1 MIFKLAKIFTFISGV
16 IPFSVG
22 CYYYTQNILHR
33 QFNLTEHIAFTNLIA
48 TGATVCVLTYF
59 EYDNK
64 KTWVVL
70 FLLFILMWVGGND
83 TYAIT
88 RSYYQ
93 GSGIFP
99 VSIFQNFAG
108 IMGFVFFSW
117 DLLNE

>member
-1 MIFKLAKIFTFISGV
+1 MIFKLAKLFTLLSGI
-16 IPFSVG
+16 IPFCVG
-22 CYYYTQNILHR
+22 CYYYINNILYR

-48 TGATVCVLTYF
+48 TGATVCMLVIF
-59 EYDNK
+59 EFDKK
-64 KTWVVL
+64 KTWVIF
-70 FLLFILMWVGGND
+70 FLLFILTWVGGND
-83 TYAIT
+83 TYALT

-108 IMGFVFFSW
+108 IMGFVFYSW